1 MEKQKYIVKVSYV
14 KYYEV
19 LAEDN
24 VKALNVAVY
33 GIKDKGI
40 NLSVFNEVHAEILEP
55 NQFPQELL
63 GNVDDI

>member
-19 LAEDN
+19 LADDY

-33 GIKDKGI
+33 EIKDKGI
-40 NLSVFNEVHAEILEP
+40 NPSVFNEVHAEILEP
-55 NQFPQELL
+55 SQVPQETLINKNNL
-63 GNVDDI
+63 

>member
-40 NLSVFNEVHAEILEP
+40 NPSVFNEVHAEILEP
-55 NQFPQELL
+55 SQVPQETLIEKNNL
-63 GNVDDI
+63 

>member
-1 MEKQKYIVKVSYV
+1 MEKQKYVVKVSYV

-40 NLSVFNEVHAEILEP
+40 NPSVFNEVHAEILEP
-55 NQFPQELL
+55 SQVPQETLINKNNL
-63 GNVDDI
+63 

>member
-40 NLSVFNEVHAEILEP
+40 NPSVFNEVHAEILEP

>member
-40 NLSVFNEVHAEILEP
+40 NPSVFNEVHAEILEP
-55 NQFPQELL
+55 SQVPQETLINKNNL
-63 GNVDDI
+63 